1 MIYSQKLH
9 QDMHEKFE
17 YTCKNCKK
25 IFHTEAVRNLKI
37 QQDEMGISEEIDLLE
52 HLDYNSFTKIIDTE
66 NGQATLNIQD
76 LDLEVKCPKCKHV
89 DSYLVSEIKLT

>member
-1 MIYSQKLH
+1 
-9 QDMHEKFE
+9 MHEKFE

-52 HLDYNSFTKIIDTE
+52 HLDYNSFTKIIDTK

-76 LDLEVKCPKCKHV
+76 LDLKAKCPKCKHV
-89 DSYLVSEIKLT
+89 DSYLVSEIKLI

>member
-1 MIYSQKLH
+1 
-9 QDMHEKFE
+9 MHEKFE

-76 LDLEVKCPKCKHV
+76 LDLEVKCPKCKHS
-89 DSYLVSEIKLT
+89 DSYLVSEIKLI